1 MYINS
6 KPHTANASSVRKQTV
21 SGETH
26 EHTKTVFIHKVLTA
40 FPSLHAKVQAQ
51 QKSALTTI
59 SFVVAE

>member
-1 MYINS
+1 
-6 KPHTANASSVRKQTV
+6 V

-40 FPSLHAKVQAQ
+40 FTSLHAKVQAQ